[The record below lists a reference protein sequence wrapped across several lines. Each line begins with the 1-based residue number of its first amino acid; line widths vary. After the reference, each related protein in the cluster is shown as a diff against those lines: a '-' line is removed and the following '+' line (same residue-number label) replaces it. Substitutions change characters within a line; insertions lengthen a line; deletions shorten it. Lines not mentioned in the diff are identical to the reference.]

1 MENFKIRTNEFK
13 KYLPVR
19 KGLVIEFNGEGI
31 IDIVPTTEE
40 GSFILFDENG
50 SVKNITDEID
60 FLFEVKENEEIK
72 IEFQIGEGLRITTF
86 NDEARYDKMYKSYFI
101 PVKSSWVVEFRNRR
115 ACGKTTILGNKVFLH
130 LERKKGN

>member
-1 MENFKIRTNEFK
+1 MENFKIRINEFK
-13 KYLPVR
+13 KFSPVR

-50 SVKNITDEID
+50 SVKKTGEID
-60 FLFEVKENEEIK
+60 FLFDVNENEEIK

-86 NDEARYDKMYKSYFI
+86 NDEAGYDKMYKSYFI

-115 ACGKTTILGNKVFLH
+115 ACGKTIILGNKVFLH

>member
-1 MENFKIRTNEFK
+1 MENFKIRINEFEK
-13 KYLPVR
+13 FSPVR

-31 IDIVPTTEE
+31 IGIVPTTEKE
-40 GSFILFDENG
+40 SFILFNENG

-60 FLFEVKENEEIK
+60 FLIEVNEDEEIK
-72 IEFQIGEGLRITTF
+72 IGFQIGEGLRITTF
-86 NDEARYDKMYKSYFI
+86 DDEARYDKMYKSYFI

-130 LERKKGN
+130 LERKRGN

>member
-1 MENFKIRTNEFK
+1 M
-13 KYLPVR
+13 
-19 KGLVIEFNGEGI
+19 IEFSGEGI
-31 IDIVPTTEE
+31 IGIVPTTEE
-40 GSFILFDENG
+40 ESFILFDENG
-50 SVKNITDEID
+50 SVKIITDSND
-60 FLFEVKENEEIK
+60 FLFEVNKDEEIK

-86 NDEARYDKMYKSYFI
+86 NDEAKYDNMYKSYFI

>member
-40 GSFILFDENG
+40 GSFILFNENG
-50 SVKNITDEID
+50 SVKNITSEID
-60 FLFEVKENEEIK
+60 FLFEVNENEEIK

>member
-1 MENFKIRTNEFK
+1 MENFRVKINEFK
-13 KYLPVR
+13 KFSPVR
-19 KGLVIEFNGEGI
+19 KGLVVEFNGEGI
-31 IDIVPTTEE
+31 IGIVPTTEE

-50 SVKNITDEID
+50 SVKNINDNND
-60 FLFEVKENEEIK
+60 FLFEVNKDEEIK

-86 NDEARYDKMYKSYFI
+86 NDEAKYDNMYKSYFI